1 MSWMIEDESLGNRP
15 CTVLLPTVADVHAM
29 SPYKRMDAKSRQA
42 DSGKVKLH
50 TEDGL
55 ASLEPCVSIKNLFEI
70 QSGIDACI
78 NAKLFGTKL
87 LDILVI

>member
-1 MSWMIEDESLGNRP
+1 
-15 CTVLLPTVADVHAM
+15 
-29 SPYKRMDAKSRQA
+29 MDAKSRQA
-42 DSGKVKLH
+42 DSGNVNDAIP
-50 TEDGL
+50 EGL
-55 ASLEPCVSIKNLFEI
+55 ASELPCVSIRKRFEI

>member
-1 MSWMIEDESLGNRP
+1 
-15 CTVLLPTVADVHAM
+15 
-29 SPYKRMDAKSRQA
+29 MDAKSRQA
-42 DSGKVKLH
+42 DSGSVKL
-50 TEDGL
+50 TSDPPL
-55 ASLEPCVSIKNLFEI
+55 ASELPCVSIRKRFEI